1 MKKQLFN
8 TNMALAMLAMFS
20 FASCSS
26 SDDPSEDPSVNP
38 GESVKT
44 SFSLSVALPQS
55 NSNSAKPMT
64 RVSEAVAQ
72 AQSTPVFRGIDNIIL
87 IPFGLAGSTSD
98 PNPVESTST
107 RLGSNI
113 TLPGS
118 TYSNV
123 FQWSD
128 IKGGN
133 TSTVYANVDLPMG
146 TTAFLFYGKAIDQTP
161 NTAITTDDQMHTYG
175 TLNYTGITA
184 QPSSISFIPVQVNN
198 MTSVDSRAQAIADY
212 LTTIANTSI
221 TVDGT
226 TVNWSDANNDNNPF
240 YNLHQQFIQLQS
252 ASSNSVLI
260 IVRQLYNTL
269 RSEASSNAMAS
280 AIIASITGNSM
291 ATVSSDGS
299 TIESLNAS
307 ISNYPSYLS
316 NPIPDGACL
325 VRWNSTSNA
334 FEVNINGIGTGGELV
349 TQPSQLVYPANLQY
363 FANTNIR
370 TSNSDLTSTYT
381 TTTPWSTILA
391 GYGTENGQVTS
402 STQSVALSNQIQYA
416 VGRLD
421 LGVKAGSTT
430 LKDRRG
436 NDVPV
441 TVSGS
446 SAFPITAVFVAGQRA
461 VNYAFEPI
469 SSNNTYTI
477 YDTKVPSNWG
487 VTTETPTYNY
497 TLALETPSTEA
508 VRVAVEFTNNSG
520 VDFEGYDGMIYNGA
534 KFYLVA
540 TLNPEATD
548 GSITQPTDGNGNSL
562 NIHRVI
568 RQDFVTK
575 ATLTINQAG
584 GQSGLGNAYNTL
596 PDLRNPKLSLGMS
609 VDLAWQTGL
618 TFDVTM

>member
-1 MKKQLFN
+1 
-8 TNMALAMLAMFS
+8 MLAMFG

-26 SDDPSEDPSVNP
+26 SDDPSENPSVNP

-44 SFSLSVALPQS
+44 TFTLSVALPQS

-87 IPFGLAGSTSD
+87 IPFGLAGSTSTT
-98 PNPVESTST
+98 NPVTSTST

-113 TLPGS
+113 SLPGS
-118 TYSNV
+118 PYSNV
-123 FQWSD
+123 FRSD
-128 IKGGN
+128 DVKGGN
-133 TSTVYANVDLPMG
+133 TSTVYANVDIPMG
-146 TTAFLFYGKAIDQTP
+146 TTSFLFYGKAIDETP
-161 NTAITTDDQMHTYG
+161 NTAISTDDQKHTYG
-175 TLNYTGITA
+175 TLNYAGITG
-184 QPSSISFIPVQVNN
+184 QPSGISFTPVQVNN

-221 TVDGT
+221 TVDGS
-226 TVNWSDANNDNNPF
+226 TVSWGTANNNNNPF

-269 RSEASSNAMAS
+269 RSEASNNAMAS
-280 AIIASITGNSM
+280 AIIANITGNNM
-291 ATVSSDGS
+291 ATVASDGS
-299 TIESLNAS
+299 TITALNES
-307 ISNYPSYLS
+307 ISNYPGYLS

-325 VRWNSTSNA
+325 VRWSSDNSK

-363 FANTNIR
+363 FANTNVR
-370 TSNSDLTSTYT
+370 TSNSDLSSSYT
-381 TTTPWSTILA
+381 TTTPWSTILS
-391 GYGTENGQVTS
+391 GYSDGNQVIN
-402 STQSVALSNQIQYA
+402 STQSVALANQIQYA

-421 LGVKAGSTT
+421 LGVKAGAAT
-430 LKDRRG
+430 LQDRRG
-436 NDVPV
+436 NSVPV

-461 VNYAFEPI
+461 VNYAFEPNQ
-469 SSNNTYTI
+469 SDNTLYTI
-477 YDTKVPSNWG
+477 YDTKVPTNWG

>member
-44 SFSLSVALPQS
+44 TFSLSVALPQS

-72 AQSTPVFRGIDNIIL
+72 AQLTPEFRGIDNIIL

-98 PNPVESTST
+98 TNPVQSTST

-113 TLPGS
+113 NLPGS
-118 TYSNV
+118 TYNNV
-123 FQWSD
+123 FQSSD

-175 TLNYTGITA
+175 TLNYTGLTG
-184 QPSSISFIPVQVNN
+184 QPSGISFTPRRVNN

-221 TVDGT
+221 TVDNATVTWGT
-226 TVNWSDANNDNNPF
+226 SGNDNNPF
-240 YNLHQQFIQLQS
+240 YNLYTQFIQLQS

-260 IVRQLYNTL
+260 AVQHLYSAL
-269 RSEASSNAMAS
+269 HEEASANNTMAS
-280 AIIASITGNSM
+280 AIIASIITK
-291 ATVSSDGS
+291 ATVASDGS
-299 TIESLNAS
+299 AVTALSS
-307 ISNYPSYLS
+307 DISNYPSYLS

-325 VRWNSTSNA
+325 VRWNTTDNK

-363 FANTNIR
+363 FANTNIQ
-370 TSNSDLTSTYT
+370 TSNSDKASSYVT
-381 TTTPWSTILA
+381 TNTWSTILS
-391 GYGTENGQVTS
+391 GYSDGNQVTS

-421 LGVKAGSTT
+421 IGVKAGSTS
-430 LKDRRG
+430 LQDREG
-436 NDVPV
+436 NSVPV

-446 SAFPITAVFVAGQRA
+446 SAFPVTAVFVAGQRA
-461 VNYAFEPI
+461 VNYAFTPDA
-469 SSNNTYTI
+469 SDNTLYTI
-477 YDTKVPSNWG
+477 YDTKVPDNWV
-487 VTTETPTYNY
+487 VTTGDPTYNY
-497 TLALETPSTEA
+497 TLALQTPEREA
-508 VRVAVEFTNNSG
+508 VRVAVELTNNSG
-520 VDFEGYDGMIYNGA
+520 VDFRGYDGMIYNGA

-540 TLNPEATD
+540 TLDPEAST
-548 GSITQPTDGNGNSL
+548 GITQPTDGNGNSL